1 MQERDYQAYLI
12 KKIRKDLLGS
22 LILKNNSAYLQGVP
36 DLTIFFGPRWGM
48 LEVKVSEPRPGTSDF
63 EPNQE
68 WYIQEFNTMSFCAVI
83 FPQNEREVLRGL
95 YQALR
100 SIR

>member
-12 KKIRKDLLGS
+12 KKIRRDLLGS
-22 LILKNNSAYLQGVP
+22 LILKNNAAYLQGVP
-36 DLTIFFGPRWGM
+36 DLTVFYGPRWGM
-48 LEVKVSEPRPGTSDF
+48 LEVKIKEPRPGTDDF

-68 WYIQEFNTMSFCAVI
+68 WYIQEFSTMSFCAVI
-83 FPQNEREVLRGL
+83 FPKNEREVLRGL
-95 YQALR
+95 YKTLR

>member
-1 MQERDYQAYLI
+1 MQERDYQTGLI
-12 KKIRKDLLGS
+12 KKIRRDLSGC

-36 DLTIFFGPRWGM
+36 DLTIFYGPRWGM
-48 LEVKVSEPRPGTSDF
+48 LEVKPKKPRPGTDDF

-68 WYIQEFNTMSFCAVI
+68 WYIEEIDKMSFCRCI
-83 FPQNEREVLRGL
+83 YPSNEREVLRGL
-95 YQALR
+95 YKTLR